1 MDRFDLVCIGGGPAG
16 QKAAIQAA
24 KCGKRAAL
32 IDANER
38 LGGASVHT
46 GTVPSK
52 MLQET
57 SRFLRRLRL
66 EAGRG
71 LSLEVPDKITMLD
84 LLARNRV
91 ILHKEEDL
99 AED

>member
-38 LGGASVHT
+38 LKNLGSHRHGAFQDAAGNQQVS
-46 GTVPSK
+46 S
-52 MLQET
+52 
-57 SRFLRRLRL
+57 
-66 EAGRG
+66 EASPGSGPRPFPG
-71 LSLEVPDKITMLD
+71 SS
-84 LLARNRV
+84 
-91 ILHKEEDL
+91 
-99 AED
+99 